1 MTEAFVSNYCKQD
14 DGSPIPYTIILQK
27 SLLSFHKSNI
37 LHCYMCI
44 PIRQVARSFRYYR
57 VSLWLLTS
65 FHLPIL
71 PDSHYK
77 PCSISSHWH
86 SLSVTKKPPLLP
98 EQQFNIFYKIQN
110 FKIRTSTYW
119 NLPFPCVSEIL
130 EISKKNLKLFQFT
143 FSKSG

>member
-1 MTEAFVSNYCKQD
+1 MTEAFVNNHCKQD
-14 DGSPIPYTIILQK
+14 DGSRIPYTIILQK
-27 SLLSFHKSNI
+27 SLLSFHNSNN

-44 PIRQVARSFRYYR
+44 TICQVARSLRYCR

-86 SLSVTKKPPLLP
+86 SLSETKKTPLLP
-98 EQQFNIFYKIQN
+98 EQQFNTFYKIQN

-119 NLPFPCVSEIL
+119 NLSFPCVSEIL
-130 EISKKNLKLFQFT
+130 RISKKNPKT
-143 FSKSG
+143 FSVYL